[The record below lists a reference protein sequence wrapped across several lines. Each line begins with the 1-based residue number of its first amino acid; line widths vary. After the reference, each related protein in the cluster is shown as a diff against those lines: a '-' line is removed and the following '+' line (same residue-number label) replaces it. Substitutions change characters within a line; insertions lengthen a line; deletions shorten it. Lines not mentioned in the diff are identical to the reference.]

1 MGRYLG
7 AGIAFSAIG
16 LVGVGVGILFAGLLV
31 AVSGNP
37 RMVDR
42 LFGLSLLGFAL
53 VESAI
58 LFALLSGFFIL
69 FI

>member
-16 LVGVGVGILFAGLLV
+16 LVGIGVGILFAGLLLG
-31 AVSGNP
+31 VSGNP
-37 RMVDR
+37 RMADR
-42 LFGLSLLGFAL
+42 LFGYSLLGFAL